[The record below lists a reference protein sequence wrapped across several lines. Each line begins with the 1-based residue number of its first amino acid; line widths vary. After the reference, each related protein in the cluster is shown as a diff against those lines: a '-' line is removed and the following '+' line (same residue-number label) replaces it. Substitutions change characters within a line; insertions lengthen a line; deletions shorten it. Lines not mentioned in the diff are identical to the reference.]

1 MDVQKLTAAKLWII
15 STSNTAAGIDSARGQ
30 SYLTIALFALR
41 PFPSSRVARMTA
53 DTQWRL
59 YVNPEWLA
67 DISVADAGREL
78 AHLIWHL
85 LSDHATRAH
94 ARGITATEAPVW
106 RAAADSTITETLNS
120 SSMSPDHLRTSY
132 ELRIP
137 YGRST
142 EENFAELSSAN
153 APASETTDHLDECG
167 SAADGVTRDYEL
179 PPDTDVG
186 SIGWARAEAIRRQVA
201 IDYREHQSGRGHGY
215 GRAARWAAEV
225 LEPTVPWEPMLA
237 AAIRR
242 AVATTA
248 GRGDFTYQRP
258 SRRSASVPRVALPGQ
273 HRPVPQVAIVLDTSG
288 SVDDVLLGRALRELD
303 QLLLSLN
310 IAESGAMVYSVDA
323 AVHTAQRVR
332 RAQDVVVVGAGG
344 TDLRIGLEAAA
355 RAQPR
360 PEVIVVFT
368 DGDTPWPSQPPRNV
382 SVIIVVLARGTRPHL
397 PTTPDWATRI
407 ECRDERRST

>member
-15 STSNTAAGIDSARGQ
+15 STRNTSAGIDSARGQ

-41 PFPSSRVARMTA
+41 PFPSSHVARMTA

-59 YVNPEWLA
+59 YVNPVWLA
-67 DISVADAGREL
+67 DVSVADAGREL
-78 AHLIWHL
+78 AHLTWHL

-94 ARGITATEAPVW
+94 ACGITATDAPVW
-106 RAAADSTITETLNS
+106 RAAADSTISETLRS
-120 SSMSPDHLRTSY
+120 SSLSPGHLRASY

-142 EENFAELSSAN
+142 EENFAELSNTKAEVPEADN
-153 APASETTDHLDECG
+153 KLDECG

-186 SIGWARAEAIRRQVA
+186 GIGRTRAEAIRRQVA
-201 IDYREHQSGRGHGY
+201 IDYRDHQSGRGHGY

-258 SRRSASVPRVALPGQ
+258 SRRSASVPRVVLPGQ
-273 HRPVPQVAIVLDTSG
+273 HRPVPQVAIILDSSG
-288 SVDDVLLGRALRELD
+288 SVDDVLLGRALGELN

-332 RAQDVVVVGAGG
+332 RAQDVVMVGAGG
-344 TDLRIGLEAAA
+344 TDLRIGLEAAV

-368 DGDTPWPSQPPRNV
+368 DGDTPWPAQPPHNA
-382 SVIIVVLARGTRPHL
+382 SVIIVVLARGSRPYL
-397 PTTPDWATRI
+397 PATPDWATRI
-407 ECRDERRST
+407 ECRDERNPT

>member
-15 STSNTAAGIDSARGQ
+15 SNGRAAGGIDSARGQ

-41 PFPSSRVARMTA
+41 PFSSSRVARMTA

-59 YVNPEWLA
+59 YVNPVWIA
-67 DISVADAGREL
+67 DVSVSDVGREL

-94 ARGITATEAPVW
+94 ACGITATEAPVW
-106 RAAADSTITETLNS
+106 RAAADATISETLRS
-120 SSMSPDHLRTSY
+120 SSLSPPHLQMSY
-132 ELRIP
+132 ELRIT

-142 EENFAELSSAN
+142 EENFAALSSAES
-153 APASETTDHLDECG
+153 AVPEPEHRLDECG
-167 SAADGVTRDYEL
+167 SAADGVPRDYEL
-179 PPDTDVG
+179 PTDTDVG
-186 SIGWARAEAIRRQVA
+186 GVSRARAEAIRRQVA
-201 IDYREHQSGRGHGY
+201 IDYRDHQSGRGHGY

-225 LEPTVPWEPMLA
+225 QEPTVPWEPMLA

-242 AVATTA
+242 AVTTTA

-258 SRRSASVPRVALPGQ
+258 SRRSTSVPQVVQPGQ

-288 SVDDVLLGRALRELD
+288 SVDDRLLGRALGELD

-344 TDLRIGLEAAA
+344 TDLRIGLEAAV

-360 PEVIVVFT
+360 PEIIVVFT
-368 DGDTPWPSQPPRNV
+368 DGDTPWPAQPPHNV
-382 SVIIVVLARGTRPHL
+382 SVIIVVLARGSRSHL
-397 PTTPDWATRI
+397 PATPDWATRI